1 MKNYDV
7 VVVGSGCGMS
17 IVDQALAQGLKV
29 ALIDKGPLGGTCL
42 NLGCIPSKALI
53 FPADRIVEVRESRKL
68 GIDAEVRG
76 VDFGSI
82 MQRMRKSRQRDQ
94 AGIRRGIEK
103 AEGLDFYEG
112 EGHFVGDYTL
122 EARGETVKARKVFLA
137 SGSRILIPPIKGL
150 EDVEYLTSEKVL
162 ALDRCPKSIVIV
174 GGGYVAVE
182 YAHFFAAMGAEIT
195 ILEMLDRIAQSE
207 EPEISDLLK
216 RKLSERMAVHTNMQ
230 VNEVRGQGSGCR
242 VLAED
247 TTTGETR
254 EFEAER
260 VLVAVGRRS
269 NADLLKVQKT
279 GVEVDERGY
288 IRVDEYLE
296 TSRKNIF
303 AAGDANGR
311 HMFLHVANVEAPVA
325 WNNAVSRKKLRMDYS
340 AVPHAVYSYPQIAS
354 VGMTEEQA
362 ASEYHILVG
371 RARYFDTAKGEAMM
385 EEDGF
390 TKAIVDE
397 HTGQI
402 LGFHIIGPHAP
413 VLIQEVTN
421 AMATETGLRAI
432 EEGMHIH
439 PALPELIQ
447 RTFANLEHA

>member
-1 MKNYDV
+1 
-7 VVVGSGCGMS
+7 MS
-17 IVDQALAQGLKV
+17 IVDQALGQGLRV

-53 FPADRIVEVRESRKL
+53 FPADRIVEVQQSRKL
-68 GIDAEVRG
+68 GIDAEVKG
-76 VDFGSI
+76 VDFKSI
-82 MQRMRKSRQRDQ
+82 MRRMRKSRQRDQ
-94 AGIRRGIEK
+94 TRIRRGIEG
-103 AEGLDFYEG
+103 AENLDFYEG

-122 EARGETVKARKVFLA
+122 EVGGETVKGKKVFLA
-137 SGSRILIPPIKGL
+137 SGSRVLIPPVEGL
-150 EDVEYLTSEKVL
+150 EGVDYLTSDKVL
-162 ALDRCPKSIVIV
+162 ALDQCPKSIIIV

-182 YAHFFAAMGAEIT
+182 YAHFFAAMGAEVT
-195 ILEMLDRIAQSE
+195 ILEMLDRIAGSE

-216 RKLSERMAVHTNMQ
+216 RKLSERMAVHTSMQ
-230 VNEVRGQGSGCR
+230 VDEVKAQGRGCWVTAQ
-242 VLAED
+242 D
-247 TTTGETR
+247 TATGETR

-269 NADLLKVQKT
+269 NADLLKVDKT

-288 IRVDEYLE
+288 VRADEYLQ

-303 AAGDANGR
+303 VAGDANGR

-325 WNNAVSRKKLRMDYS
+325 WNNAVNRKKLKMDYS
-340 AVPHAVYSYPQIAS
+340 AVPHAVYSYPPIAS

-371 RARYFDTAKGEAMM
+371 RARYLDTAKGEAMM

-421 AMATETGLRAI
+421 AMATGLGLHGI
-432 EEGMHIH
+432 DEGMHIH

-447 RTFANLEHA
+447 RTFANLE